1 MICIRGLEIITPL
14 ETLRDDIVIYD
25 NIISRVGSSGICK
38 EEIRVPNSKYAI
50 PGLIDIHT
58 HGIGG
63 VLVNE
68 IATVEDYERMK
79 SFYYSHG
86 VTTFIPSTISD
97 SIDRLIKVSKI
108 LHEAKSPGIH
118 LEGPFLNPKR
128 RGAHK
133 FLSDRYNNR
142 ILEIS
147 KLFKIK
153 RITIA
158 PEILK
163 DNEIEELAEN
173 FEVSLGH
180 TDADATITR
189 EAIGLGA
196 TSITHLFNAM
206 REFHHRDPGIIG
218 VSLTTP
224 IYVEIIADLV
234 HVSDIAIKL
243 VSMAKSDDR
252 VILITDSL
260 HSAGISNLGSYYL
273 YDEEIICN
281 SACYSK
287 EGKLVGSNITL
298 DEGIRRVSKFLGIK
312 KAITYSTYSP
322 ASLLGIDA
330 GEIIRG
336 KKADLVVLDEN
347 LKVLLTMKE
356 GRVVYSSN

>member
-1 MICIRGLEIITPL
+1 
-14 ETLRDDIVIYD
+14 
-25 NIISRVGSSGICK
+25 
-38 EEIRVPNSKYAI
+38 
-50 PGLIDIHT
+50 
-58 HGIGG
+58 
-63 VLVNE
+63 
-68 IATVEDYERMK
+68 
-79 SFYYSHG
+79 
-86 VTTFIPSTISD
+86 
-97 SIDRLIKVSKI
+97 
-108 LHEAKSPGIH
+108 
-118 LEGPFLNPKR
+118 
-128 RGAHK
+128 
-133 FLSDRYNNR
+133 
-142 ILEIS
+142 
-147 KLFKIK
+147 
-153 RITIA
+153 
-158 PEILK
+158 
-163 DNEIEELAEN
+163 
-173 FEVSLGH
+173 
-180 TDADATITR
+180 
-189 EAIGLGA
+189 
-196 TSITHLFNAM
+196 
-206 REFHHRDPGIIG
+206 HHRDPGIIG

-224 IYVEIIADLV
+224 IYVVIIAELV